1 MAHIHTLLPG
11 KRCGRQG
18 VLSVALG
25 KASGWLGIDGCRG
38 RGQVRPLKDRVWN
51 IGVSAFLE
59 SRIQGFFFGFKGFDH
74 DPRLEGSDLCWVN
87 GVHRLE
93 LPEPSCIC
101 RDFQKDFAW

>member
-59 SRIQGFFFGFKGFDH
+59 SRIQGFFLVLKG
-74 DPRLEGSDLCWVN
+74 LIMILVW
-87 GVHRLE
+87 
-93 LPEPSCIC
+93 
-101 RDFQKDFAW
+101 KDQTFVG